1 MSMSSCSQHFPSVMS
16 EGYSQADSDE
26 IDVFEA
32 TWYFSGGIDGA
43 GLGLQRAMREERVI
57 SRGGDRSLDA
67 LARSARPPQ
76 QSKKVENQ
84 SKDKKSRQ
92 PSSAGRRL
100 ASFLNSFIK
109 QATSK
114 KKSRALN
121 PTESKEAASFEK
133 MHAGRR
139 KGSINCSQRMK
150 SNDYSIL
157 CARESCCNSK
167 SSGHRKYAPFCS
179 QREAWCDKRVI
190 DEDWL
195 VERCNSM
202 DGYPENKWLTSEA
215 GNRLLDKE
223 ALWSEE
229 FMKKQEKWFRRT
241 EEEEDGRG
249 SESSSE
255 LFELKNY
262 DLGKNVAFR

>member
-1 MSMSSCSQHFPSVMS
+1 MSSFSQSFPSVMS
-16 EGYSQADSDE
+16 KGYSQADSDE
-26 IDVFEA
+26 IEVFEA

-57 SRGGDRSLDA
+57 SCGGDGSLDT
-67 LARSARPPQ
+67 LATSTRPPQ
-76 QSKKVENQ
+76 QSQKVENQ
-84 SKDKKSRQ
+84 RNDKKSRQ

-100 ASFLNSFIK
+100 AGFLNSFIK
-109 QATSK
+109 QAIYR

-121 PTESKEAASFEK
+121 PTEPEDASFEK

-139 KGSINCSQRMK
+139 KGSINHSQRMK

-157 CARESCCNSK
+157 CSTESCCNSK
-167 SSGHRKYAPFCS
+167 SSGHQKYAPFRS
-179 QREAWCDKRVI
+179 QRELRYDKRVI

-195 VERCNSM
+195 AGRANSM

-229 FMKKQEKWFRRT
+229 FMKKQQKWFRRA
-241 EEEEDGRG
+241 EQEDGAG

-262 DLGKNVAFR
+262 DPGHAAFR

>member
-1 MSMSSCSQHFPSVMS
+1 MSMSSSSQSFPSVMS
-16 EGYSQADSDE
+16 KGHSQADSDE

-32 TWYFSGGIDGA
+32 TWYFSGGVDGA
-43 GLGLQRAMREERVI
+43 GLGLQRAMREERLI
-57 SRGGDRSLDA
+57 SRGGDRSLDT
-67 LARSARPPQ
+67 LARSTRLPQ
-76 QSKKVENQ
+76 QSKMVENQ
-84 SKDKKSRQ
+84 RNDKKSRQ
-92 PSSAGRRL
+92 PSSTGRRL

-109 QATSK
+109 QAIYR

-121 PTESKEAASFEK
+121 PNESEEDASFEK
-133 MHAGRR
+133 MHAERR
-139 KGSINCSQRMK
+139 KGSINYSQRMK

-157 CARESCCNSK
+157 CSTERCCNGK
-167 SSGHRKYAPFCS
+167 SSGHQKYAPFCS
-179 QREAWCDKRVI
+179 QRELGCDKRVI

-195 VERCNSM
+195 VERANSM
-202 DGYPENKWLTSEA
+202 DGYPENKWLTGEA

-229 FMKKQEKWFRRT
+229 FMKKQHKWFRRT
-241 EEEEDGRG
+241 EEEEDRGG

-262 DLGKNVAFR
+262 DLGNVAFR